1 MYTGQE
7 LSTRTPHEV
16 AAATSETHKPSL
28 LQQDATHPSTARDA
42 SNDDSRTGTSHTF
55 STRRKPSSTP
65 SEEAA
70 SILLLCSS
78 LLTLGALNW
87 SRNFDGEATTKRTRD
102 MAQTRSWSFQ
112 PKEQFAI
119 ADRTDCLTV
128 GNKQAEG
135 TLHERPDTGGNAL
148 ERNASLTRL
157 VACAF
162 LPLPWTKPMA
172 GTKAAGPQRV
182 PHLLSMTFQSTT
194 ACLEPHQVAN
204 KRE

>member
-1 MYTGQE
+1 
-7 LSTRTPHEV
+7 
-16 AAATSETHKPSL
+16 
-28 LQQDATHPSTARDA
+28 
-42 SNDDSRTGTSHTF
+42 
-55 STRRKPSSTP
+55 
-65 SEEAA
+65 
-70 SILLLCSS
+70 
-78 LLTLGALNW
+78 
-87 SRNFDGEATTKRTRD
+87 

-162 LPLPWTKPMA
+162 YPYLGPSQWQGPKQQDHNEYPLAFHDFPINNSMFGTTPGSQQARMTRSIQINRAKQTMLHQAHRNKKTYKDAKSLGHACEGA
-172 GTKAAGPQRV
+172 GAHAAEG
-182 PHLLSMTFQSTT
+182 SFT
-194 ACLEPHQVAN
+194 
-204 KRE
+204 